1 MEKTMSRTITLRLDD
16 GIYQK
21 FKSLA
26 IDDNRPLSNFIQTAA
41 LRFVEEHERV
51 DEFEMAEIR
60 GNTDLNRSIQN
71 GLQDAKSKQG
81 QFV

>member
-1 MEKTMSRTITLRLDD
+1 MEKTMSRTITLRLED
-16 GIYQK
+16 GVYEK
-21 FKSLA
+21 FKGLA

-41 LRFVEEHERV
+41 LRFVEEQERV

-60 GNTDLNRSIQN
+60 DNPDLNRSIQK
-71 GLQDAKSKQG
+71 GLLDAKAKRG